1 MTTVRLQSRQAIC
14 RSPALQVL
22 ESETAMNQMLYT
34 RTEIEQIVVMQRLY
48 LYNRGLPCG
57 AKAIRLTLIQ
67 ISLLP
72 LPSESTIKRILSK
85 NGLTHHR
92 TGFYP

>member
-1 MTTVRLQSRQAIC
+1 MRKRAFLGGPFSPWLRPNSGIISTTKPLRNPDR
-14 RSPALQVL
+14 P
-22 ESETAMNQMLYT
+22 
-34 RTEIEQIVVMQRLY
+34 QRLY

-57 AKAIRLTLIQ
+57 AKAILLTLNQ

-72 LPSESTIKRILSK
+72 LPSESTIKRILAK
-85 NGLTHHR
+85 NGLTHNR

>member
-1 MTTVRLQSRQAIC
+1 
-14 RSPALQVL
+14 
-22 ESETAMNQMLYT
+22 MNQRLYT
-34 RTEIEQIVVMQRLY
+34 RTEIEQLVVTQRLY

-57 AKAIRLTLIQ
+57 AKAIRLTLNQ
-67 ISLLP
+67 LCHLP